1 MTLLLTAA
9 GCWNRK
15 EPESLALV
23 VGMGFNYDRQSKEY
37 EAVVNIAKP
46 AAIEGGG
53 GDGRSSGGGQED
65 GSFVTSA
72 KGKNIFEALRKIEP
86 VVSRELFWG
95 HSEEVIISEDLARRG
110 IQPVLDFYSRER
122 ESRLSNFML
131 ATDNE
136 LKDLLQVKLPLEKVA
151 GVGIR
156 RQIQTVQITQSVI
169 PFADVRMVLID
180 LNRPGR
186 EIFVPRIRL
195 KKEQSGQGGQTSSGG
210 ASPEGGGGQPEE
222 SIEIAGGAAFRG
234 DRFAGWVDPVST
246 QGWLY
251 ITGRPSR
258 ATEIL
263 PCPNFKCDQHVAV
276 EIHRVFRRLE
286 VAIEDGK
293 PQVKVVVSV
302 EGRLQQKDCPDQF
315 TKQYVDKLHSLL
327 AERVRQKAEK
337 AVNRAK
343 QLRSDIFGFG
353 NAVYRKYPRE
363 WDKLK
368 DDWEEHFTR
377 LEVEIEVK
385 AHIRR
390 PGMVVDPAGP

>member
-23 VGMGFNYDRQSKEY
+23 VGMGFNYNRQSKEY

-46 AAIEGGG
+46 ATMEGGG
-53 GDGRSSGGGQED
+53 GSRGGGQED
-65 GSFVTSA
+65 GSYVTSA
-72 KGKNIFEALRKIEP
+72 KGKNLFEALRQIEP

-122 ESRLSNFML
+122 QSRLSNFML
-131 ATDNE
+131 VTDDD
-136 LKDLLQVKLPLEKVA
+136 LKELLQVNLPLERVT

-180 LNRPGR
+180 LNRPGK

-195 KKEQSGQGGQTSSGG
+195 KKEQSGQGGKTSSEG
-210 ASPEGGGGQPEE
+210 ASSQVGGGQSEE
-222 SIEIAGGAAFRG
+222 SLEVAGGAAFRG
-234 DRFAGWVDPVST
+234 DRMVGWVDPAAT

-258 ATEIL
+258 ATEMI
-263 PCPNFKCDQHVAV
+263 PCPDSGCDRYIAV
-276 EIHRVFRRLE
+276 EIHRVFSRVE
-286 VAIEDGK
+286 PAMVSGK
-293 PQVKVVVSV
+293 PRIKVVVSV
-302 EGRLQQKDCPDQF
+302 EGRLQEKDCTDRF
-315 TKQYVDKLHSLL
+315 TRLYVKKMHSLL
-327 AERVRQKAEK
+327 AEDVRQKALK

-343 QLRSDIFGFG
+343 ELRSDIFGFG
-353 NAVYRKYPRE
+353 NAVYRNYPRE
-363 WDKLK
+363 WDQLK
-368 DDWEEHFTR
+368 NNWEDHFAR

-385 AHIRR
+385 AYIRR
-390 PGMVVDPAGP
+390 PGLVVDPAQP